1 MKAEDE
7 NSPPAA
13 LSETDV
19 PRYAERM
26 VGVTHDT
33 MLTMLRRCARRHSRV
48 EYEADDLVQDVLLQ
62 AVAGGRRITD
72 PGFAAWAK
80 GAIRNHARFV
90 ARTAARRRARETAW
104 EMPDREPEAS
114 PRFSSVFVAALPPAQ
129 RIVALLVNLGLD
141 RAEITHLL
149 GLSDMAFRQ
158 RLSGLRKTFDT
169 TGGEAE
175 FELPAMARDGAARRS
190 LKLALRLHAA
200 RVFAIRDPDGN
211 PIFFS
216 RRDHVSPGNGN

>member
-1 MKAEDE
+1 
-7 NSPPAA
+7 
-13 LSETDV
+13 
-19 PRYAERM
+19 M
-26 VGVTHDT
+26 VGMTHNT
-33 MLTMLRRCARRHSRV
+33 ILAMLRRCASRHSRV
-48 EYEADDLVQDVLLQ
+48 DHEADDLVQDVLLL

-72 PGFAAWAK
+72 PGFSAWAK

-104 EMPDREPEAS
+104 DTPGGVSEAP
-114 PRFSSVFVAALPPAQ
+114 PRFSGAFIASLPPAQ

-158 RLSGLRKTFDT
+158 RLSGLRKAFDT
-169 TGGEAE
+169 SGVEAE
-175 FELPAMARDGAARRS
+175 FGFPPIPGDGSARRS
-190 LKLALRLHAA
+190 LKLALRPHAA
-200 RVFAIRDPDGN
+200 RAFAIRDPDGI

-216 RRDHVSPGNGN
+216 KRDHVSPGDGN